1 MLDKSSHRRRQK
13 DCSSRPSGSTSGRAS
28 NLAEER
34 ASSIR
39 TLIDEMEANFTTTQ
53 ERAREEGEGASATSD
68 EEIEALVSDA
78 IRRGRRGAKNS
89 SRRKESRR

>member
-1 MLDKSSHRRRQK
+1 
-13 DCSSRPSGSTSGRAS
+13 
-28 NLAEER
+28 
-34 ASSIR
+34 
-39 TLIDEMEANFTTTQ
+39 MEANFTTTQ